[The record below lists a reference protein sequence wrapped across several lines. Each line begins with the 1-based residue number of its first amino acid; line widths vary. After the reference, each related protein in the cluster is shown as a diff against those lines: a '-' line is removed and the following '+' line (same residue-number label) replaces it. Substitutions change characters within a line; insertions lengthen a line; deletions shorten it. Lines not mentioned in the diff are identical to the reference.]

1 MTADYTT
8 AEAVRQYKSFDEDG
22 TDDARVEAL
31 ITQAS
36 RLFDK
41 LTHRDEGAYCVADEA
56 ASYRYYDGYERA
68 IAHIDE
74 AVSISEVA
82 ISEDGETFTAWAESD
97 YWKLDADGLF
107 DRTPYVILQV
117 ADGSEETDFGSGRRS
132 LRVKAR
138 WGYSTAVPD
147 DVALAVLRMTTW
159 AYDLA
164 SGQAGQNSPLV
175 TEYGIVLAPAALPDD
190 VKATVLE
197 YRRKV

>member
-1 MTADYTT
+1 MATDYTT
-8 AEAVRQYKSFDEDG
+8 VEAVRLYKSFDADG
-22 TDDARVEAL
+22 TDDTRVEAL
-31 ITQAS
+31 ITQTS
-36 RLFDK
+36 RLFDR
-41 LTHRDEGAYCVADEA
+41 LTRRDEGAFCVGGETP
-56 ASYRYYDGYERA
+56 SYRYYDGRERA
-68 IAHIDE
+68 IVHIDE

-82 ISEDGETFTAWAESD
+82 VSEDGETFTVWAESD
-97 YWKLDADGLF
+97 YWKLDADGMF

-117 ADGSEETDFGSGRRS
+117 ADGSDETDFGSGRRS
-132 LRVKAR
+132 LRVKAK
-138 WGYSTAVPD
+138 WGYSAAVPD